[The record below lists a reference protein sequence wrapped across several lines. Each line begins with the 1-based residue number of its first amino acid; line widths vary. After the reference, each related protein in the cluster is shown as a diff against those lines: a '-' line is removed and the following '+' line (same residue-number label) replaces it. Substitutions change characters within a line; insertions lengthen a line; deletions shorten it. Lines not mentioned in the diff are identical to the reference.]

1 MNLVDL
7 NAKKR
12 LVRETSHN
20 QNGRHCREVV
30 TMIVVRITMNV
41 LPEKQKELVQT
52 LLSMIEPME
61 KEAGCL
67 SYALFCNMED
77 KNLLNLLEEWQTR
90 KDLDLYLRSEMFGV
104 LLGTKSL
111 LIEPHGIHIYTIH
124 QSEGIEA
131 VHTARGNN
139 HG

>member
-1 MNLVDL
+1 
-7 NAKKR
+7 
-12 LVRETSHN
+12 
-20 QNGRHCREVV
+20 
-30 TMIVVRITMNV
+30 MIVVRITMNV

-90 KDLDLYLRSEMFGV
+90 KELDQHLQSEMFGV

-111 LIEPHGIHIYTIH
+111 LIEPHGIHIHTIH
-124 QSEGIEA
+124 QSEGVEA
-131 VHTARGNN
+131 VHTVRRKENGQEYSVAPKLFPKD
-139 HG
+139 

>member
-1 MNLVDL
+1 
-7 NAKKR
+7 
-12 LVRETSHN
+12 
-20 QNGRHCREVV
+20 
-30 TMIVVRITMNV
+30 MIVVKITMNV

-52 LLSMIEPME
+52 LLSMIGSMEIEP
-61 KEAGCL
+61 GCQ

-90 KDLDLYLRSEMFGV
+90 KDLDQHLRSDMFGV

-111 LIEPHGIHIYTIH
+111 LTEPHGIHIYTIH

-131 VHTARGNN
+131 INTVRGKIERLQ
-139 HG
+139 

>member
-1 MNLVDL
+1 MI
-7 NAKKR
+7 A
-12 LVRETSHN
+12 
-20 QNGRHCREVV
+20 V
-30 TMIVVRITMNV
+30 TITMNV

-52 LLSMIEPME
+52 LLSMIGPME

-90 KDLDLYLRSEMFGV
+90 QELDQHLQSEMFGV

-124 QSEGIEA
+124 QSEGMEA
-131 VHTARGNN
+131 VHTARGKEN
-139 HG
+139 GQEYSVASQLFPKD

>member
-1 MNLVDL
+1 
-7 NAKKR
+7 
-12 LVRETSHN
+12 
-20 QNGRHCREVV
+20 
-30 TMIVVRITMNV
+30 MIVVKITMNV
-41 LPEKQKELVQT
+41 FPEKQKELVQT

-90 KDLDLYLRSEMFGV
+90 KELDQHLRSEIFGV

-111 LIEPHGIHIYTIH
+111 LIEPHGVHIYSIH
-124 QSEGIEA
+124 QSEGMDA
-131 VHTARGNN
+131 VLAARGKENGQEYSIAPHLSPTN
-139 HG
+139 